1 MNRGNPNFLNHN
13 INNVNYMN
21 NINNNKEIYVNN
33 LNRMIFN
40 AKNYNYSYPN
50 KLNGNLE
57 LYQNRFD
64 TNNYSNMNINNINN
78 INFFNRNKNIFGQQW
93 NKAENNNLSI
103 NSNINNSKVTSNLIN
118 EQLKSKI
125 ETKNGKEKEKE
136 KEIVNPADYLEDP
149 TLILKK
155 NLEKKNWL
163 VINKEGNIV
172 HNFNS
177 DELFKFLEDKIK
189 KDASLEEFTINDFDT
204 DVVFPAK
211 FIYGNLKSFY
221 SH

>member
-1 MNRGNPNFLNHN
+1 M
-13 INNVNYMN
+13 
-21 NINNNKEIYVNN
+21 
-33 LNRMIFN
+33 
-40 AKNYNYSYPN
+40 
-50 KLNGNLE
+50 
-57 LYQNRFD
+57 
-64 TNNYSNMNINNINN
+64 
-78 INFFNRNKNIFGQQW
+78 
-93 NKAENNNLSI
+93 
-103 NSNINNSKVTSNLIN
+103 
-118 EQLKSKI
+118 
-125 ETKNGKEKEKE
+125 
-136 KEIVNPADYLEDP
+136 
-149 TLILKK
+149 ILKK

>member
-1 MNRGNPNFLNHN
+1 
-13 INNVNYMN
+13 MN

-103 NSNINNSKVTSNLIN
+103 NANINNSKVTSNLVN